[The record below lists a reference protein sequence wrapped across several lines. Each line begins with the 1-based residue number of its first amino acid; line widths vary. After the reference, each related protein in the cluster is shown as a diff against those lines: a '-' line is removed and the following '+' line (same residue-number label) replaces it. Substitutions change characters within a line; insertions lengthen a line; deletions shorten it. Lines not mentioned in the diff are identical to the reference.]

1 MFKVKRRKDGKLL
14 QVLDTY
20 FDNLFQTTY
29 FLIWEG
35 GWFWY
40 DCRNFVP
47 PNVDSD
53 FRGGGRNI

>member
-20 FDNLFQTTY
+20 FDDLFQTTY

-47 PNVDSD
+47 PNVD
-53 FRGGGRNI
+53 GGGRDI